1 MQPWGTGVLHSQCV
15 QGGFVDIVGW
25 RGRVHE
31 SWDERPALCA
41 EKGVVGEKALSS
53 MTFAYV
59 ARVCSLV
66 FQQVGN

>member
-1 MQPWGTGVLHSQCV
+1 MAE
-15 QGGFVDIVGW
+15 I
-25 RGRVHE
+25 HE

-41 EKGVVGEKALSS
+41 EKGVVGGKAVDS

-59 ARVCSLV
+59 ARVFSLV